1 MYRLPCVSAVFIR
14 CVCFKKK
21 TEHFSSGHITKT
33 KALVKYGG
41 EQWKPMLRVSS
52 IGKAD
57 MELCLPV
64 PLQRKHVNVQM
75 LEECLCSEQAEYVRA
90 CMCHMEYFASDGVC
104 LCSARVATTNEQTH
118 KRSRRWHSLSS
129 SLLFDVQGY
138 ELQFPPINKLFTL
151 TRSVM

>member
-52 IGKAD
+52 VGKAD

-64 PLQRKHVNVQM
+64 PLQRKRECADARGMFM
-75 LEECLCSEQAEYVRA
+75 LGAGRVCVCACVTWNILQAAVFAYVAPEWLRLMNKHTNGPDA
-90 CMCHMEYFASDGVC
+90 GIPSVPPSFLTCRVMNDG
-104 LCSARVATTNEQTH
+104 
-118 KRSRRWHSLSS
+118 
-129 SLLFDVQGY
+129 
-138 ELQFPPINKLFTL
+138 FPPSTSFSL
-151 TRSVM
+151 

>member
-64 PLQRKHVNVQM
+64 PLQRKRECADARGMFMLGAGRVCVCAHV
-75 LEECLCSEQAEYVRA
+75 S
-90 CMCHMEYFASDGVC
+90 HGYFASDGVC

-138 ELQFPPINKLFTL
+138 ELLFSPINKLFTL